1 MSRWNALPEELDP
14 QIREFA
20 GRLRGLVG
28 RSGLT
33 IDALAAR
40 TGCDTASWEEYLDG
54 RRLPPREAVVG
65 LAEVTGIP
73 QHHLTS
79 VWEQAERAWS
89 RAGTGQGMT
98 TDTLR
103 IRRIPGALE
112 HRGPAG
118 PGAFAAGPPG
128 GPAAAVPG
136 HDVPRQRGP
145 GTESHPPQPDAPRAS
160 HVPQPDGPRP
170 AHPPQP
176 EASGA
181 ARPAQPDVPGVA
193 HPAQP
198 PAPRTSHLP
207 QPDAPWADRPAQP
220 EAPGA
225 ACPAQPSVP
234 GAAYPAQ
241 PPAPGAARPPQSDAP
256 HPARKATG
264 GAHPG
269 VRRRGPMLAVGAV
282 GALIVVVGAVLL
294 APGGDG
300 AATAAP
306 PPTAAPT
313 TAAPELPAGVECSG
327 ADCAGQDPE
336 AMGCGGEFAR
346 TVATGTV
353 GGGRIEVR
361 YSKVCSAA
369 WARLTE
375 AAIGDTV
382 RITAGKG
389 AQDGEVMGDAEAYT
403 PMVAVQKPSD
413 AEACA
418 TLTSGTKG
426 CAEPAG

>member
-1 MSRWNALPEELDP
+1 MSRWNALPDELDP

-33 IDALAAR
+33 LDAVAAR
-40 TGCDTASWEEYLDG
+40 TGCGTAAWEQYLDG
-54 RRLPPREAVVG
+54 RQLPTREAVVA
-65 LAEVTGIP
+65 LAEVTGVP
-73 QHHLTS
+73 QHHLAS
-79 VWEQAERAWS
+79 VWERAERAWS
-89 RAGTGQGMT
+89 RAETGRGMT

-103 IRRIPGALE
+103 IRRIPGAPE
-112 HRGPAG
+112 HHGATG

-128 GPAAAVPG
+128 GPATASPG
-136 HDVPRQRGP
+136 HDVPRYGAGAEPRPSQPNAPRAP
-145 GTESHPPQPDAPRAS
+145 HPPQPDAPSTS
-160 HVPQPDGPRP
+160 HAPRPDAPSAPHAPRP
-170 AHPPQP
+170 ARQ
-176 EASGA
+176 
-181 ARPAQPDVPGVA
+181 V
-193 HPAQP
+193 
-198 PAPRTSHLP
+198 
-207 QPDAPWADRPAQP
+207 
-220 EAPGA
+220 
-225 ACPAQPSVP
+225 
-234 GAAYPAQ
+234 
-241 PPAPGAARPPQSDAP
+241 
-256 HPARKATG
+256 TG
-264 GAHPG
+264 GSHPG

-294 APGGDG
+294 APGGDD

-353 GGGRIEVR
+353 GGGSIEVR

-369 WARLTE
+369 WARLTG
-375 AAIGDTV
+375 AAVGDTV

-389 AQDGEVMGDAEAYT
+389 AQDGEVMGATEAYT
-403 PMVAVQKPSD
+403 PMVAVKKPSD
-413 AEACA
+413 AEGCA

-426 CAEPAG
+426 CTEPAG

>member
-20 GRLRGLVG
+20 DRLRELVG

-33 IDALAAR
+33 PDALAAR
-40 TGCDTASWEEYLDG
+40 TGCGTASWEQYLDG
-54 RRLPPREAVVG
+54 RQLPPREAVVA
-65 LAEVTGIP
+65 LAEVTGVP
-73 QHHLTS
+73 PHHLAS
-79 VWEQAERAWS
+79 VWEQAERAWN
-89 RAGTGQGMT
+89 RAETGHGGT

-112 HRGPAG
+112 HHGAAG

-128 GPAAAVPG
+128 GPATMSPG
-136 HDVPRQRGP
+136 HDVPRRRGAE
-145 GTESHPPQPDAPRAS
+145 TEARPPQPDAPSTSYPPHPDAS
-160 HVPQPDGPRP
+160 WAPHPPYPDAPHTSHAPHPDASWPPHSPQPHAPWTP
-170 AHPPQP
+170 HSPQP
-176 EASGA
+176 HAPGAS
-181 ARPAQPDVPGVA
+181 P
-193 HPAQP
+193 
-198 PAPRTSHLP
+198 SP
-207 QPDAPWADRPAQP
+207 QPDAPRPARQ
-220 EAPGA
+220 
-225 ACPAQPSVP
+225 
-234 GAAYPAQ
+234 
-241 PPAPGAARPPQSDAP
+241 
-256 HPARKATG
+256 ATG

-294 APGGDG
+294 APGGDD

-313 TAAPELPAGVECSG
+313 TAAPELPVGVECSG
-327 ADCAGQDPE
+327 ADCTGQDPE

-369 WARLTE
+369 WARLTG
-375 AAIGDTV
+375 AAVGDTV
-382 RITAGKG
+382 RITAGEG
-389 AQDGEVMGDAEAYT
+389 AQDGEVMGATEAYT
-403 PMVAVQKPSD
+403 PMVAVSKPSD
-413 AEACA
+413 AEGCA

>member
-20 GRLRGLVG
+20 GRLRELVG

-33 IDALAAR
+33 PDALAAR
-40 TGCDTASWEEYLDG
+40 TGCGTASWEQYLDG
-54 RRLPPREAVVG
+54 RQLPPREAVVA
-65 LAEVTGIP
+65 LAEVTGVP
-73 QHHLTS
+73 LHHLAS
-79 VWEQAERAWS
+79 VWEQAERAWN
-89 RAGTGQGMT
+89 RAETSHGGT

-112 HRGPAG
+112 HHGAAG

-128 GPAAAVPG
+128 GPATASPATMSPG
-136 HDVPRQRGP
+136 HDVPRQRGAE
-145 GTESHPPQPDAPRAS
+145 TEARPPQPDAPSTSYPPHPDAS
-160 HVPQPDGPRP
+160 WPPHSPQSHAPWTPHSPQPHAPG
-170 AHPPQP
+170 
-176 EASGA
+176 AS
-181 ARPAQPDVPGVA
+181 P
-193 HPAQP
+193 
-198 PAPRTSHLP
+198 SP
-207 QPDAPWADRPAQP
+207 QPDAPRPARQ
-220 EAPGA
+220 
-225 ACPAQPSVP
+225 
-234 GAAYPAQ
+234 
-241 PPAPGAARPPQSDAP
+241 
-256 HPARKATG
+256 ATG

-294 APGGDG
+294 APGGDD

-313 TAAPELPAGVECSG
+313 TAAPELPVGVECSG

-369 WARLTE
+369 WARLTG
-375 AAIGDTV
+375 AAVGDTV
-382 RITAGKG
+382 RITAGEG
-389 AQDGEVMGDAEAYT
+389 AQDGEVMGATEAYT
-403 PMVAVQKPSD
+403 PMVAVSKPSD
-413 AEACA
+413 AEGCA

>member
-33 IDALAAR
+33 LDALAAR
-40 TGCDTASWEEYLDG
+40 TGCGTGSWEQYLDG
-54 RRLPPREAVVG
+54 RQLPPREAVVA
-65 LAEVTGIP
+65 LAEVTGVP
-73 QHHLTS
+73 RHHLAS

-89 RAGTGQGMT
+89 RAETGHGRA

-103 IRRIPGALE
+103 IRRIPDALE
-112 HRGPAG
+112 HRGAAG
-118 PGAFAAGPPG
+118 LGAFAAGPPG
-128 GPAAAVPG
+128 GPATAHPATAHPG
-136 HDVPRQRGP
+136 HDVPRQRGAE
-145 GTESHPPQPDAPRAS
+145 TEARPPQPDAPSAS
-160 HVPQPDGPRP
+160 HAPHPDAPSASHAPHPDAPHTSHAPEPDAFWAPHSPEPHAPWTPHSPQPHAPG
-170 AHPPQP
+170 
-176 EASGA
+176 AS
-181 ARPAQPDVPGVA
+181 P
-193 HPAQP
+193 
-198 PAPRTSHLP
+198 SP
-207 QPDAPWADRPAQP
+207 QPDAPRPARQ
-220 EAPGA
+220 
-225 ACPAQPSVP
+225 
-234 GAAYPAQ
+234 
-241 PPAPGAARPPQSDAP
+241 
-256 HPARKATG
+256 ATG

-294 APGGDG
+294 APGGDD

-313 TAAPELPAGVECSG
+313 TAAPELPVGVECSG

-369 WARLTE
+369 WARLTG
-375 AAIGDTV
+375 AAVGDTV
-382 RITAGKG
+382 RITAGEG
-389 AQDGEVMGDAEAYT
+389 AQDGEVMGATEAYT
-403 PMVAVQKPSD
+403 PMVAVRRPSD
-413 AEACA
+413 AEGCA

>member
-20 GRLRGLVG
+20 DRLRELVG

-33 IDALAAR
+33 PDALAAR
-40 TGCDTASWEEYLDG
+40 TGCGTASWEQYLDG
-54 RRLPPREAVVG
+54 RQLPPREAVVA
-65 LAEVTGIP
+65 LAEVTGVP
-73 QHHLTS
+73 PHHLAS
-79 VWEQAERAWS
+79 VWEQAERAWN
-89 RAGTGQGMT
+89 RAETGHGGT

-112 HRGPAG
+112 HHGAAG

-128 GPAAAVPG
+128 GPATASPATMSPG
-136 HDVPRQRGP
+136 HDVPRQRGAE
-145 GTESHPPQPDAPRAS
+145 TEARPPQPDAPSTSYPPHPDAS
-160 HVPQPDGPRP
+160 WAPQAPETYAPHTSHAPEPDASWPPHSPQP
-170 AHPPQP
+170 H
-176 EASGA
+176 
-181 ARPAQPDVPGVA
+181 
-193 HPAQP
+193 
-198 PAPRTSHLP
+198 APRTPHSPQPHAPGASPSP
-207 QPDAPWADRPAQP
+207 QPDASRT
-220 EAPGA
+220 
-225 ACPAQPSVP
+225 
-234 GAAYPAQ
+234 
-241 PPAPGAARPPQSDAP
+241 ARQ
-256 HPARKATG
+256 ATG

-294 APGGDG
+294 APGGDD

-313 TAAPELPAGVECSG
+313 TAAPELPVGVECSG

-369 WARLTE
+369 WARLTG
-375 AAIGDTV
+375 AAVGDTV
-382 RITAGKG
+382 RITAGEG
-389 AQDGEVMGDAEAYT
+389 AQDGEVMGATEAYT
-403 PMVAVQKPSD
+403 PMVAVSKPSD
-413 AEACA
+413 AEGCA

>member
-33 IDALAAR
+33 LDALAAR
-40 TGCDTASWEEYLDG
+40 TGCGTGSWEQYLDG
-54 RRLPPREAVVG
+54 RQLPPREAVVA
-65 LAEVTGIP
+65 LAEVTGVP
-73 QHHLTS
+73 RHHLAS

-89 RAGTGQGMT
+89 RAETGHGRA

-103 IRRIPGALE
+103 IRRIPDALE
-112 HRGPAG
+112 HRGAAG
-118 PGAFAAGPPG
+118 LGAFAAGPPG
-128 GPAAAVPG
+128 GPATAHPATAHPG
-136 HDVPRQRGP
+136 HDVPRQRGAE
-145 GTESHPPQPDAPRAS
+145 TEARPPQPDAPSAS
-160 HVPQPDGPRP
+160 HAPHPDAPHTSHAPEPDAFWAPHSPQPHAPG
-170 AHPPQP
+170 
-176 EASGA
+176 AS
-181 ARPAQPDVPGVA
+181 P
-193 HPAQP
+193 
-198 PAPRTSHLP
+198 SP
-207 QPDAPWADRPAQP
+207 QPDAPRPARQ
-220 EAPGA
+220 
-225 ACPAQPSVP
+225 
-234 GAAYPAQ
+234 
-241 PPAPGAARPPQSDAP
+241 
-256 HPARKATG
+256 ATG

-294 APGGDG
+294 APGGDD

-369 WARLTE
+369 WARLTG
-375 AAIGDTV
+375 AAVGDTV
-382 RITAGKG
+382 RITAGEG
-389 AQDGEVMGDAEAYT
+389 AQDGEVMGATEAYT
-403 PMVAVQKPSD
+403 PMVAVRKPSD
-413 AEACA
+413 AEGCA

>member
-28 RSGLT
+28 RSGLGL
-33 IDALAAR
+33 DAVAVR
-40 TGCDTASWEEYLDG
+40 TGCSTASWEQYLDG
-54 RRLPPREAVVG
+54 RQLPPREAVVA

-89 RAGTGQGMT
+89 RAETGHGAS

-118 PGAFAAGPPG
+118 PGAFAAGRPG
-128 GPAAAVPG
+128 GPATASPGRDVPG
-136 HDVPRQRGP
+136 QRVAEAEARPPQPDTAWTAHPPQPAASHPMHPPHPDPPSTAHPSQPDAPWAARPPQPDAPTAG
-145 GTESHPPQPDAPRAS
+145 HPPQPDAPW
-160 HVPQPDGPRP
+160 
-170 AHPPQP
+170 
-176 EASGA
+176 A
-181 ARPAQPDVPGVA
+181 ARP
-193 HPAQP
+193 
-198 PAPRTSHLP
+198 P
-207 QPDAPWADRPAQP
+207 QPDAPS
-220 EAPGA
+220 G
-225 ACPAQPSVP
+225 S
-234 GAAYPAQ
+234 Y
-241 PPAPGAARPPQSDAP
+241 PPQPDAP
-256 HPARKATG
+256 HPAHPSQPDAPHTARKATG

-306 PPTAAPT
+306 PPSAPPT
-313 TAAPELPAGVECSG
+313 TAAPELPVGVECSG
-327 ADCAGQDPE
+327 ADCTGQDPE

-346 TVATGTV
+346 TIATGTV

-369 WARLTE
+369 WARLTG
-375 AAIGDTV
+375 AAVGDTV

-389 AQDGEVMGDAEAYT
+389 AQDGEVMGDTDAYT
-403 PMVAVQKPSD
+403 PMVAVKKPSD
-413 AEACA
+413 AAACA

-426 CAEPAG
+426 CTEPAG